1 MCLSPK
7 NKERN
12 TKMVE
17 DLLKFITFD
26 ALLLAFLL
34 HIFLPYLK
42 DCVRYDVFLGTI
54 IAILCSLCTS
64 VLLFHSL
71 LYTICIPIYGGFDNA
86 CKVLCPEN
94 SQLNTINQT
103 RKEQKHDT
111 SSCYKD

>member
-1 MCLSPK
+1 MSLSPK

-12 TKMVE
+12 TKMIE
-17 DLLKFITFD
+17 DLFKFITLD
-26 ALLLAFLL
+26 VVLLVFLL

-42 DCVRYDVFLGTI
+42 DCVRCDMFLGTT

-86 CKVLCPEN
+86 YKVLCPEN
-94 SQLNTINQT
+94 SQLNTINQN
-103 RKEQKHDT
+103 RKEQRT
-111 SSCYKD
+111 